1 MRCFNCNDY
10 GYHRN
15 VCPKSKGAVYCYRYG
30 KPNVILPRK
39 FGNSKW
45 AIRESS
51 WCRRRSRLT
60 IIIKV
65 PAVTND
71 KKADYDYFKNV
82 EAFIFN
88 TLEGKRPRAS
98 VDLLGIIIVGLL
110 NIGASCTVLG
120 KGSLE
125 LVKRLKLDNFE
136 K

>member
-1 MRCFNCNDY
+1 MIMGIIVCV
-10 GYHRN
+10 RN
-15 VCPKSKGAVYCYRYG
+15 PKGQFIVTG
-30 KPNVILPRK
+30 MVNLMLFFLIVLIVIQL
-39 FGNSKW
+39 

-51 WCRRRSRLT
+51 WCRQRNRLT
-60 IIIKV
+60 PIIMV